1 MSINYK
7 NASVILSTTDMT
19 TVLNIPVTAVAIVKS
34 VYIANNSTGAVTV
47 NCDLRDSS
55 ASTDVEFFRKDI
67 AGTTTVNATE
77 QGLNLEEGDAIKA
90 QAETANKL
98 EVVVS
103 YALIDRQN
111 ENCLLYTSPSP
122 RDQRGSRMPSSA

>member
-7 NASVILSTTDMT
+7 NASVILTNTNMT
-19 TVLNIPVTAVAIVKS
+19 TVLNIATSAVAILKS
-34 VYIANNSTGAVTV
+34 VYISNNSTGAVTV

-55 ASTDVEFFRKDI
+55 ASTDIEFFRKDI
-67 AGTTTVNATE
+67 PATSTINATE

-111 ENCLLYTSPSP
+111 EN
-122 RDQRGSRMPSSA
+122 G

>member
-7 NASVILSTTDMT
+7 NASVILTNTNMT
-19 TVLNIPVTAVAIVKS
+19 TILNIATTAVAIVKS
-34 VYIANNSTGAVTV
+34 VYISNNSTGAVTV

-55 ASTDVEFFRKDI
+55 ASTDIEFFRKDI
-67 AGTTTVNATE
+67 PATSTINATE

-111 ENCLLYTSPSP
+111 EN
-122 RDQRGSRMPSSA
+122 G

>member
-7 NASVILSTTDMT
+7 NASVILTNTNMT
-19 TVLNIPVTAVAIVKS
+19 TILNIATTAVAIVKS
-34 VYIANNSTGAVTV
+34 VYISNNSTGAVTV

-55 ASTDVEFFRKDI
+55 ASTDIEFFRNDI
-67 AGTTTVNATE
+67 PATSTINATE

-111 ENCLLYTSPSP
+111 EN
-122 RDQRGSRMPSSA
+122 G

>member
-7 NASVILSTTDMT
+7 NASVILTNTNMT
-19 TVLNIPVTAVAIVKS
+19 TILNIATTAVAIVKS
-34 VYIANNSTGAVTV
+34 VYISNNSTGAVTV

-55 ASTDVEFFRKDI
+55 ASTDIEFFRKDI
-67 AGTTTVNATE
+67 PATSTINATE
-77 QGLNLEEGDAIKA
+77 QGMNLEEGDAIKA

-111 ENCLLYTSPSP
+111 EN
-122 RDQRGSRMPSSA
+122 G

>member
-7 NASVILSTTDMT
+7 NASVILTNTNMT
-19 TVLNIPVTAVAIVKS
+19 TVLSIATSAVAIIKS
-34 VYIANNSTGAVTV
+34 VYISNNSTGAVTV

-55 ASTDVEFFRKDI
+55 ASTDIEFFRKDI
-67 AGTTTVNATE
+67 PATSTINATD

-111 ENCLLYTSPSP
+111 EN
-122 RDQRGSRMPSSA
+122 G

>member
-7 NASVILSTTDMT
+7 NASVILATTNMT
-19 TVLNIPVTAVAIVKS
+19 TVLSIPVTAVAIVKS
-34 VYIANNSTGAVTV
+34 VYISNNSTGAVKV
-47 NCDLRDSS
+47 NCDLRDTS
-55 ASTDVEFFRKDI
+55 ASTDIEFFRKDI
-67 AGTTTVNATE
+67 PATSSVNATE
-77 QGLNLEEGDAIKA
+77 QGLNLEVGDAIKA

-111 ENCLLYTSPSP
+111 EN
-122 RDQRGSRMPSSA
+122 G

>member
-7 NASVILSTTDMT
+7 NASVILTNTNMT
-19 TVLNIPVTAVAIVKS
+19 TVLSIATTAVAIIKS
-34 VYIANNSTGAVTV
+34 VYISNNSTGAVTV

-55 ASTDVEFFRKDI
+55 ASTDIEFFRKDI
-67 AGTTTVNATE
+67 PATSTINATE

-111 ENCLLYTSPSP
+111 EN
-122 RDQRGSRMPSSA
+122 G

>member
-7 NASVILSTTDMT
+7 NSSVILTNTNMT
-19 TVLNIPVTAVAIVKS
+19 TILNIATTAVAIVKS
-34 VYIANNSTGAVTV
+34 VYISNNSTGAVTV

-55 ASTDVEFFRKDI
+55 ASTDIEFFRKDI
-67 AGTTTVNATE
+67 PATSTINATE

-111 ENCLLYTSPSP
+111 EN
-122 RDQRGSRMPSSA
+122 G

>member
-7 NASVILSTTDMT
+7 NASVILTNTNMT
-19 TVLNIPVTAVAIVKS
+19 TILNIATTAVAIIKS
-34 VYIANNSTGAVTV
+34 VYISNNSTGAVTV

-55 ASTDVEFFRKDI
+55 ASTDIEFFRKDI
-67 AGTTTVNATE
+67 PATSTINATE

-111 ENCLLYTSPSP
+111 EN
-122 RDQRGSRMPSSA
+122 G